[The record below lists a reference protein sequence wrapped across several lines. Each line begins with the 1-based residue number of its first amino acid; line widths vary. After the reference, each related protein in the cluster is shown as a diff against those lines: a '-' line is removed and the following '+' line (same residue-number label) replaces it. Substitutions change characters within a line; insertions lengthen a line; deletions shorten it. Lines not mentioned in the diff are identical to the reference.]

1 MAISHMVRMEDC
13 SFKRFG
19 FLLRSHSFDA
29 FHAEFGWSEV
39 ISGVLLK
46 KLFAH
51 KTMWHPVI
59 GLFLAQCQFIVSKA
73 DV

>member
-1 MAISHMVRMEDC
+1 MAISHMVRTEDS

-19 FLLRSHSFDA
+19 FLLQSRSFDA
-29 FHAEFGWSEV
+29 FHAEFGWSGV

-51 KTMWHPVI
+51 KTMWNPVT
-59 GLFLAQCQFIVSKA
+59 GLFLAQCQFIVSRS
-73 DV
+73 